1 MTKTEQIAAVLERMG
16 YKPLFDED
24 GDILI
29 RYQLKHFYFF
39 YNEADEDQ
47 FIQIVHPQFAEL
59 EEGDETFHLAACNK
73 VTRETKMVK
82 VFVDQTFKNV
92 TASCEFFYSDEDD
105 LEMNIAKALR
115 ILGVIRTSYRNV
127 VRELSE

>member
-1 MTKTEQIAAVLERMG
+1 MTKTEQIAEVLERMG
-16 YKPLFDED
+16 HKPLFDED

-59 EEGDETFHLAACNK
+59 EEGDETIHLAACNK

>member
-59 EEGDETFHLAACNK
+59 EEGDETIHLAACNK

>member
-1 MTKTEQIAAVLERMG
+1 MTKKEQITAVLERMG

-59 EEGDETFHLAACNK
+59 EEGDETIHLAACNK

>member
-59 EEGDETFHLAACNK
+59 EEGDETIHLAACNK

-127 VRELSE
+127 VREIS

>member
-1 MTKTEQIAAVLERMG
+1 MTKKEQITTVLERIG
-16 YKPLFDED
+16 YKPMCDED

-39 YNEADEDQ
+39 VNEEDEDH
-47 FIQIVHPQFAEL
+47 FIQIIHPQFAEI
-59 EEGDETFHLAACNK
+59 EEGEETIHLAACNK
-73 VTRETKMVK
+73 VTRETKMAK
-82 VFVDQTFKNV
+82 VFVDQTFKNI
-92 TASCEFFYSDEDD
+92 TASCEFFYTDEDA

>member
-47 FIQIVHPQFAEL
+47 FIQIIHPQFAEL
-59 EEGDETFHLAACNK
+59 EEGEETIHLAAMASNVYVQDISDSKEEMRATIKTKGK
-73 VTRETKMVK
+73 VAI
-82 VFVDQTFKNV
+82 N
-92 TASCEFFYSDEDD
+92 
-105 LEMNIAKALR
+105 
-115 ILGVIRTSYRNV
+115 
-127 VRELSE
+127 

>member
-1 MTKTEQIAAVLERMG
+1 MTKTEQIAEVLERMG

-59 EEGDETFHLAACNK
+59 EEGDETIHLAACNK

>member
-1 MTKTEQIAAVLERMG
+1 MTKTEQIVEVLERMG

-59 EEGDETFHLAACNK
+59 EEGDETIHLAACNK

>member
-29 RYQLKHFYFF
+29 RYQLKHLYFF

-59 EEGDETFHLAACNK
+59 EEGDETIHLAACNK